1 MRWGLIVMMLL
12 LQVAGP
18 MHSLPAQA
26 EAVDA
31 RDGEAVLLGLDETVV
46 HRNELIEVSFT
57 LHNMGSIEETFLI
70 DTIEVPEDLA
80 VSGLPLTHT
89 LDAGFLKTLKF
100 NLSADAT
107 AAYGTLTLSISLGIA
122 GNDTW
127 SAQSNLTVIIAP
139 YSRLDFGV
147 QGVSSF
153 VSDAGTRTSVAV
165 NITNNGSYEDDVT
178 FNFYT
183 QSGWNWGWAM
193 NESDGVNAFETLQ
206 PGQLSYVYVWVD
218 VPEIT
223 DGSPLAGT
231 GPRFQLK
238 AVSGVD
244 NAVSQWSF
252 DLLMGSYQ
260 NASIDSKSEDLTLN
274 PGANGRIEV
283 DVRNVGNT
291 ANRLS
296 ITLQAIDTE
305 GQPITG
311 VPLDDR
317 IARNGWT
324 MALFSGLE
332 GVSLEPNESRTIEIG
347 IQAPGDYFGEI
358 NVRVRVFAEGAS
370 QRLRTIDVGAV
381 IDWQRNA
388 TVELRTDE
396 CRSLLPNATCTAS
409 MFLENTGNARDT
421 FTINLVDASEDVTA
435 TIMTASISLDSFE
448 SSLIDVVTI
457 TASAE
462 ALAFKTGNVSIE
474 VQLSGT
480 NTVVGEINIPTKI
493 APVILWVFEDII
505 EEVDARGRLSI
516 TMTARNEG
524 NAVDGLLVQLQS
536 SHSTQMSFIPPFAAT
551 YEEGIAYPRSFEIT
565 DIPIGYNFTIEAWVD
580 LPQDQQSNGTV
591 YVNTTVR
598 SQLAPDLPFI
608 QTTSASYLGLTWQP
622 AEENEGWFDIAAIAG
637 ATVGIFSAWIW
648 VIISVVIS
656 VFIVQKSL
664 TARRERK
671 TEQALLAQL
680 HAPSPAEEPQDWMM
694 KFSEK
699 TEPAP
704 QPAAL
709 AVSAEHFQQA
719 FTNRAGSPTPS
730 AAPVLKEV
738 HASAAHALDVQDNQ
752 RTIALADDLLLDIA
766 SGNVA
771 KPLTDSNVLP
781 KVHVP
786 ANLTVRHDPKGFL
799 GTQPET
805 VEVPSVPLPNVP
817 SALNLDDL
825 DV

>member
-1 MRWGLIVMMLL
+1 MRWGLVVMMLL

-18 MHSLPAQA
+18 MHSLPVQA
-26 EAVDA
+26 ETIDA
-31 RDGEAVLLGLDETVV
+31 RDGQAVLLGLDETVV

-57 LHNMGSIEETFLI
+57 LHNMGSVEETFLI
-70 DTIEVPEDLA
+70 DTVAVPEDLA

-89 LDAGFLKTLKF
+89 LDAGYLKTLKF

-107 AAYGTLTLSISLGIA
+107 AAYGTLTLPISLVID

-127 SAQSNLTVIIAP
+127 STQSNLTVVIAP

-147 QGVSSF
+147 QGLSSF
-153 VSDAGTRTSVAV
+153 ISDAGTRTSVAI

-178 FNFYT
+178 FNIYT
-183 QSGWNWGWAM
+183 QSGWNWGWTM
-193 NESDGVNAFETLQ
+193 NDSDGVNAFETLQ

-218 VPEIT
+218 VPEIV
-223 DGSPLAGT
+223 DGAPLAGT

-244 NAVSQWSF
+244 KAISQWSF
-252 DLLMGSYQ
+252 DLLLGTYQ
-260 NASIDSKSEDLTLN
+260 NASIDAKGQDLTLD
-274 PGANGRIEV
+274 PGANGRIEI

-291 ANRLS
+291 PNRMS

-305 GQPITG
+305 GQPITD

-332 GVSLEPNESRTIEIG
+332 GLSLEPNESRTIEIG
-347 IQAPGDYFGEI
+347 FQAPGDYFGEI
-358 NVRVRVFAEGAS
+358 NVRVRVFAEGAPV
-370 QRLRTIDVGAV
+370 RLRTIDVGAV

-388 TVELRTDE
+388 TVELRTDD

-409 MFLENTGNARDT
+409 VFLENTGNARDT
-421 FTINLVDASEDVTA
+421 FTFNLVDASEDVTA
-435 TIMTASISLDSFE
+435 TLMTTSISLNPLE
-448 SSLIDVVTI
+448 SSLIEAVSI
-457 TASAE
+457 TAFAE

-474 VQLSGT
+474 VQLGGT
-480 NTVVGEINIPTKI
+480 NTVVGEFKIPTKI
-493 APVILWVFEDII
+493 APVILWVFEDIV

-516 TMTARNEG
+516 TMIARNEG

-536 SHSTQMSFIPPFAAT
+536 SHSTQMSFVPPFVAT

-608 QTTSASYLGLTWQP
+608 QTTSAPYLGLAWQP
-622 AEENEGWFDIAAIAG
+622 VEESEGWFDVASIVG

-648 VIISVVIS
+648 VILSVVLS

-664 TARRERK
+664 SARRERK
-671 TEQALLAQL
+671 AEQALLAHL
-680 HAPSPAEEPQDWMM
+680 HAPSPVEEPQDWMK
-694 KFSEK
+694 KFSERS
-699 TEPAP
+699 EPAP

-709 AVSAEHFQQA
+709 TVSAEHFQQA
-719 FTNRAGSPTPS
+719 FTNRAGTPTPS
-730 AAPVLKEV
+730 AAPVQTEV
-738 HASAAHALDVQDNQ
+738 HTSAAQALDVQDNQ
-752 RTIALADDLLLDIA
+752 RTIAIADDLLLDIA

-771 KPLTDSNVLP
+771 QPLADTTVLP
-781 KVHVP
+781 EVSVP
-786 ANLTVRHDPKGFL
+786 ANMTVRHDPKGFL
-799 GTQPET
+799 GTQPEGLD
-805 VEVPSVPLPNVP
+805 VPSVPLPNVP
-817 SALNLDDL
+817 SMLNLDDL